1 MCYAKYLLGL
11 MKRADSPEEYE
22 RYIRENKE
30 YFAHIPKS
38 AVDVLDTYLNLKVMM
53 KVLEYK
59 DADNGEEEEADMC
72 IALDTIERNAIER
85 GLAKG
90 MAQGIEQGIE
100 VFILDHQEEGTAKE
114 RVQEKLIRRFGLSS
128 EKAEGYLL
136 KYNYV

>member
-1 MCYAKYLLGL
+1 M
-11 MKRADSPEEYE
+11 
-22 RYIRENKE
+22 
-30 YFAHIPKS
+30 
-38 AVDVLDTYLNLKVMM
+38 LDTYMNLKVMM
-53 KVLEYK
+53 KVLEYR
-59 DADNGEEEEADMC
+59 DEDNGEEEEADMC
-72 IALDTIERNAIER
+72 IALDAIQRNAIER

-90 MAQGIEQGIE
+90 MAQGMAQGIEQGIEKGIEKGIE